1 MLKRVTILNLKGAT
15 SQLNGLESLTQNFS
29 ILSFLT
35 ILVPLSFI
43 IFSLVFFYLCKA
55 LFSDFLQF
63 KDNVVD
69 AQNTNGSAPL
79 SAATMVLGDVLAT
92 ALCDKILF
100 LSVLEGN
107 RIGCVIFLSISTTFV
122 AHGS

>member
-1 MLKRVTILNLKGAT
+1 M
-15 SQLNGLESLTQNFS
+15 
-29 ILSFLT
+29 FLYR
-35 ILVPLSFI
+35 LLL
-43 IFSLVFFYLCKA
+43 FSLVFFYLCKV

-69 AQNTNGSAPL
+69 VQNTNGSAPL